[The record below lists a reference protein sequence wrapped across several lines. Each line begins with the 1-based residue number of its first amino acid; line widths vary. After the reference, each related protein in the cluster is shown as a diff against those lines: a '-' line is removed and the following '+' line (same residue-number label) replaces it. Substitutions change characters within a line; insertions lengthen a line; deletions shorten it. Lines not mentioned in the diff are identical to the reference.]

1 MWALWWQCRC
11 AYVQESGL
19 RRASLVSEW
28 DDSSPATHGTRDLS
42 GVCDTYSERTNGYL
56 LNLNP
61 GYTYEVHADKVS
73 CAVSATR
80 KLDFGEAEAYRSGSI
95 TLSSTTGGRSYKGS
109 PQYGRGVSTYAPAA
123 LTLTTRAESVM
134 VTVLAPVTLSSSAGT
149 IGFTSQLAYQPI
161 PGGMYVPL
169 IEGSGSRRIAGQW
182 WADGFPDRRYG
193 TYGCNQRRSALP
205 GKHNGHFS
213 LRSIITDKLMTETI
227 QEVAL
232 PQEVQA
238 FSILELFSQA
248 GGFQWPI
255 LAVLIAGL
263 VVLMLRIVR
272 LFRDHLAARP
282 LIRLN
287 VELTNLSAL
296 NNVQQVA
303 RDSLYTRF
311 LSGVLQLHRSPEA
324 MGREVSDV
332 AAAAHAA
339 YARTQRVI
347 TYCSSTAGGLGLLG
361 TLVGIYALFS
371 TGTRDA
377 QTIFAG
383 IAIAVVSTLLGIVTS
398 ILLEFFEAVTHG
410 YVSRYIESAQAWA
423 QKVRSRVL
431 CLSEEEA

>member
-1 MWALWWQCRC
+1 
-11 AYVQESGL
+11 
-19 RRASLVSEW
+19 
-28 DDSSPATHGTRDLS
+28 
-42 GVCDTYSERTNGYL
+42 
-56 LNLNP
+56 
-61 GYTYEVHADKVS
+61 
-73 CAVSATR
+73 
-80 KLDFGEAEAYRSGSI
+80 
-95 TLSSTTGGRSYKGS
+95 
-109 PQYGRGVSTYAPAA
+109 
-123 LTLTTRAESVM
+123 
-134 VTVLAPVTLSSSAGT
+134 
-149 IGFTSQLAYQPI
+149 
-161 PGGMYVPL
+161 
-169 IEGSGSRRIAGQW
+169 
-182 WADGFPDRRYG
+182 
-193 TYGCNQRRSALP
+193 
-205 GKHNGHFS
+205 
-213 LRSIITDKLMTETI
+213 MTETI

-272 LFRDHLAARP
+272 LFRDQLAARP
-282 LIRLN
+282 LKRLN
-287 VELTNLSAL
+287 VELTNLSTL
-296 NNVQQVA
+296 EDVQHIA
-303 RDSLYTRF
+303 SDCLYTRL

-431 CLSEEEA
+431 CLSEDEA